1 MNVQSEKLDQPV
13 VIPVRGIFLYAG
25 TDTCNCNSGLMNYNN
40 HRKVSFCRDYW
51 LMGGET
57 GGLNYGIVK

>member
-1 MNVQSEKLDQPV
+1 MNVQSEKLGQPV

-25 TDTCNCNSGLMNYNN
+25 TDTCNCNCGFMNYNN

>member
-1 MNVQSEKLDQPV
+1 MNVQSEKLGQRL

-25 TDTCNCNSGLMNYNN
+25 TDTCNCNCGFMNYNN